1 MFNVISNVK
10 DRIISKLTKLP
21 ININYEVL
29 NFESFESLIFPWNN
43 RNLEIIT
50 SLMSNTQSVK
60 AVAKYI
66 RMSPHKIRRVLD
78 QIRGRSYQE
87 ALMILEFLPYDASGP
102 IWQVVHSAAANAKHN
117 YGLDKKKLIIDTV
130 FADEGPKLKRIRP
143 RAQGR
148 AYKILKPTCH
158 ITVIMKEVT

>member
-1 MFNVISNVK
+1 
-10 DRIISKLTKLP
+10 
-21 ININYEVL
+21 
-29 NFESFESLIFPWNN
+29 
-43 RNLEIIT
+43 
-50 SLMSNTQSVK
+50 MSNSQSVK

-66 RMSPHKIRRVLD
+66 RMSSHKVRRVLD

-87 ALMILEFLPYDASGP
+87 ALMILEFLPYNAGGP

-117 YGLDKKKLIIDTV
+117 YGLDKKNLIIDQV
-130 FADEGPKLKRIRP
+130 FANEGPKLKRIRP

-158 ITVIMKEVT
+158 ITVVVKATN

>member
-1 MFNVISNVK
+1 M
-10 DRIISKLTKLP
+10 
-21 ININYEVL
+21 L
-29 NFESFESLIFPWNN
+29 NN
-43 RNLEIIT
+43 
-50 SLMSNTQSVK
+50 QSIK

-66 RMSPHKIRRVLD
+66 RMSPQKVRRVLN

-87 ALMILEFLPYDASGP
+87 ALMILEFLPYGAGSP
-102 IWQVVHSAAANAKHN
+102 IWQVVHSVAANAKNN
-117 YGLDKKKLIIDTV
+117 YNLDKKKLVISEI

-158 ITVIMKEVT
+158 ITVVVKSIS

>member
-1 MFNVISNVK
+1 MH
-10 DRIISKLTKLP
+10 D
-21 ININYEVL
+21 
-29 NFESFESLIFPWNN
+29 
-43 RNLEIIT
+43 
-50 SLMSNTQSVK
+50 TQSVR
-60 AVAKYI
+60 AIAKYI

-102 IWQVVHSAAANAKHN
+102 IWQVLHSAAANAKHN
-117 YGLDKKKLIIDTV
+117 YNLDKKKLIVSEI
-130 FADEGPKLKRIRP
+130 FANEGPRLKRIRP

-158 ITVIMKEVT
+158 ITVILKSA

>member
-1 MFNVISNVK
+1 MTNS
-10 DRIISKLTKLP
+10 
-21 ININYEVL
+21 
-29 NFESFESLIFPWNN
+29 
-43 RNLEIIT
+43 
-50 SLMSNTQSVK
+50 QSIK

-66 RMSPHKIRRVLD
+66 RMSPHKIRRVID

-87 ALMILEFLPYDASGP
+87 ALMILEFLPYQAGGP
-102 IWQVVHSAAANAKHN
+102 VWQVVHSAAANATHN
-117 YGLDKKKLIIDTV
+117 YGLDKKKLIINDI

-158 ITVIMKEVT
+158 ITVIMVETN